1 MLYNRKKKK
10 RLSEKRTSFVPFFAL
25 SPCCHIPY
33 ASQVWHSQQNLHRGL
48 PCRCKM
54 HKNFAMYVSAS
65 IKRKDPTMSPQVGAI
80 PIPPSPTTGTQ
91 AMCTPRSAP
100 WAQSQGLQL
109 PLTPSEYGVLSST
122 HICEGRSTRGLA
134 GPADTDQEPS
144 HILGEGTPQETQP
157 KRSPEPCRGQCPSP
171 RLQDFGTNTQQLKE
185 LLVR

>member
-1 MLYNRKKKK
+1 
-10 RLSEKRTSFVPFFAL
+10 
-25 SPCCHIPY
+25 
-33 ASQVWHSQQNLHRGL
+33 
-48 PCRCKM
+48 M

-80 PIPPSPTTGTQ
+80 PTLPSPTAGTR
-91 AMCTPRSAP
+91 ATCTPHSAP

-109 PLTPSEYGVLSST
+109 PLAPSEYGVLRSI
-122 HICEGRSTRGLA
+122 HICEGRSTCGLA
-134 GPADTDQEPS
+134 GPADTDQEQS
-144 HILGEGTPQETQP
+144 HILAKGTPQETQP